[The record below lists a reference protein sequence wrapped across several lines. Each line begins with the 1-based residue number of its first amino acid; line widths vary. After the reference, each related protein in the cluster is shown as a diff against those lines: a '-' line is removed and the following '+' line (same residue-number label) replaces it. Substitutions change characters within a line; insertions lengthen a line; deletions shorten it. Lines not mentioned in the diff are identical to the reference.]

1 MRSAVPTSLLP
12 HASWATPKVGP
23 MIRQAL
29 VHAVRRGLASSIHT
43 HWRRGLALGMPRAE
57 GEGVGAE
64 DE

>member
-43 HWRRGLALGMPRAE
+43 HWRRGDSAGE